1 MMDVVGFF
9 FYYSSLKMD
18 KEEPVEP
25 SGEKLTSE
33 VEKEEEDGADD
44 AEKNEP
50 SKDNLRRVGMKRSFD
65 VAFLTGSDATT
76 TRTAVT
82 TTTTGGNSAPE
93 EVEEHKSAFSRYVKR
108 FVGGC
113 FFAQMSHRCR
123 SHFHCFIL

>member
-1 MMDVVGFF
+1 
-9 FYYSSLKMD
+9 MD
-18 KEEPVEP
+18 KGKPVEP
-25 SGEKLTSE
+25 SDKKLTSE
-33 VEKEEEDGADD
+33 VEKEEEEDGADD
-44 AEKNEP
+44 AEKIEP

-65 VAFLTGSDATT
+65 VAFLTGSDATA
-76 TRTAVT
+76 TRTAE